1 MHFSCTFSSSFYISA
16 MKVISGA
23 EIRMS
28 LPKFLRFRLVDGV
41 LPDAG
46 AEISFLLFN
55 LACLL
60 ACPLQEGGWGGGGG
74 TQQNVTFPHQGNF
87 AFSRVK
93 CKRGLNISPPIY
105 FTCDLF
111 LLCKEKKSPEFRCND
126 LEKKKC
132 KKIKGKNTCLLY
144 CRKFGA
150 LTLPPPTHLP
160 AVDREERVREREG
173 RRGHQSS

>member
-28 LPKFLRFRLVDGV
+28 LPKFLRFRLVDGA

-60 ACPLQEGGWGGGGG
+60 ACPLQEGGRGEGEGGGRGWG
-74 TQQNVTFPHQGNF
+74 EGRGVHSKMSLFPTKGIT
-87 AFSRVK
+87 FSRVK
-93 CKRGLNISPPIY
+93 CKRGLNLSPPIY
-105 FTCDLF
+105 FICDLS
-111 LLCKEKKSPEFRCND
+111 LLSKKREKSLGFRYNG
-126 LEKKKC
+126 LEYQEC
-132 KKIKGKNTCLLY
+132 KK
-144 CRKFGA
+144 
-150 LTLPPPTHLP
+150 
-160 AVDREERVREREG
+160 
-173 RRGHQSS
+173 